1 MAGEKILVADDNRQI
16 RMLVSAS
23 LRSGGY
29 VLIEAEDGE
38 AALQTA
44 IDEHPDLVLLDVNM
58 PKLDGF
64 EVLHFLHTR
73 PDTADLKIVMLTT
86 AAQKADIK
94 AGLDEGAIDYV
105 VKPFEPA
112 ALRDAVQRALLK

>member
-16 RMLVSAS
+16 RMLVTAS

-38 AALQTA
+38 MALQTA
-44 IDEHPDLVLLDVNM
+44 IDEHPDLVLLDVTM

-64 EVLHFLHTR
+64 EVLHFLHKR
-73 PDTADLKIVMLTT
+73 PDTADVKVIMLTT
-86 AAQKADIK
+86 AAMKADIQT
-94 AGLDEGAIDYV
+94 GFEEGAVDYL

-112 ALRDAVQRALLK
+112 HLREAVERALAK